1 MILYLLYECSAG
13 YALFEKLEFDEVNA
27 TLAQIQK

>member
-13 YALFEKLEFDEVNA
+13 YALFEKLEFDEINA
-27 TLAQIQK
+27 TLA